1 MVLQKKQIE
10 TILKINGV
18 NPTAP
23 DEEIRSVLLSARY
36 NDDEI
41 DTAIMVLRENVNT
54 KESHVDG
61 LHKVFRTNETLKS
74 QEISS
79 LLGIDVEIDDLP
91 YFTEK
96 PKEVH
101 WNVRVFFVTL
111 TIVVAIVGVFIAMY
125 VKEVGIFFPSSS
137 N

>member
-96 PKEVH
+96 PKK
-101 WNVRVFFVTL
+101 
-111 TIVVAIVGVFIAMY
+111 FIGMY
-125 VKEVGIFFPSSS
+125 VFSL
-137 N
+137 